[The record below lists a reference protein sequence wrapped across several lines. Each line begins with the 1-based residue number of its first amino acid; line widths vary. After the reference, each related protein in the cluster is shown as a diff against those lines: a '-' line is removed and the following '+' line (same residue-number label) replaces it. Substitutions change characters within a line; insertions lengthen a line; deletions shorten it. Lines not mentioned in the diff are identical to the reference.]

1 MSRIEEYRIASK
13 VEEFMTTFGEYSTYM
28 IKLEVEIGLHV
39 ENQGSAVLGCVM
51 VKSVIPCSW

>member
-28 IKLEVEIGLHV
+28 INLELEVVPSYRESG
-39 ENQGSAVLGCVM
+39 
-51 VKSVIPCSW
+51 